1 MAPESAI
8 RAPELSLLPE
18 GFPRVMSSQPL
29 VSDSQELVSL
39 LSRPPADAVCAID
52 TEADSLHR
60 YRESLCLVQYS
71 CGGDDALIDP
81 LSIEDLS
88 PLGGFLGARTV
99 WMHGADY
106 DMTMLRRSFSTLPPV
121 VYDTQIGARL
131 LGVRRFG
138 LADLVEL
145 YFGVVLSK
153 SSQKADWGKRPLS
166 AKMMEYALNDVRY
179 LLPMGEKISNEL
191 KEKGRFD
198 WFVESCEA
206 ARLKVLERDE
216 SRGEPWRIQGS
227 GRLDRSGLNFLKSLW
242 EWRDAEASAWDRPSF
257 MVVTNRQLI
266 DWSLA
271 LAAGKRI
278 EIPPHYR
285 PDRRKRLIDLL
296 DAARTRKPEEWP
308 EKPRGQRRRR
318 DADFDARVARLIS
331 LRDSRAAELDIDSS
345 LIAPRS
351 IIESIA
357 DGECEPVDVLLKW
370 QLACLGL

>member
-1 MAPESAI
+1 
-8 RAPELSLLPE
+8 
-18 GFPRVMSSQPL
+18 MSSLPL
-29 VSDSQELVSL
+29 VNDTQGLVSL
-39 LSRPPADAVCAID
+39 LSRPHADAVCAID

-71 CGGDDALIDP
+71 CDGDDVLIDP

-88 PLGGFLGARTV
+88 PLGDFLAGRVV

-106 DMTMLRRSFSTLPPV
+106 DMTMLRRSFSKLPQV

-145 YFGVVLSK
+145 YFGVTLSK

-179 LLPMGEKISNEL
+179 LLPMGEKISSLL
-191 KEKGRFD
+191 KEKGRFE

-216 SRGEPWRIQGS
+216 TRGEPWRIQGS
-227 GRLDRSGLNFLKSLW
+227 GRLDRSGLNFLKALW
-242 EWRDAEASAWDRPSF
+242 EWRDAEASSWDRPSF

-271 LAAGKRI
+271 LAGGKRI

-285 PDRRKRLIDLL
+285 PERRKRLTDVL
-296 DAARTRKPEEWP
+296 DVARSRGAEEWP
-308 EKPRGQRRRR
+308 EKPRGLRRRR
-318 DADFDARVARLIS
+318 DSDFDARVARLIS
-331 LRDSRAAELDIDSS
+331 ARDAKAAELDIDSS

-357 DGECEPVDVLLKW
+357 DGECEPADVLLKW
-370 QLACLGL
+370 QLSCLSLDGA

>member
-1 MAPESAI
+1 
-8 RAPELSLLPE
+8 
-18 GFPRVMSSQPL
+18 MSSLPL
-29 VSDSQELVSL
+29 VSDSTELVSL

-71 CGGDDALIDP
+71 CDGENVLIDP

-88 PLGGFLGARTV
+88 PLGEFLAQRPV

-106 DMTMLRRSFSTLPPV
+106 DMTMLRRSFGTLPPV

-179 LLPMGEKISNEL
+179 LLPMGEEISEAL
-191 KEKGRFD
+191 MEKGRFE

-216 SRGEPWRIQGS
+216 ARDEPWRIQGS
-227 GRLDRSGLNFLKSLW
+227 GRLDRGGLNFLKALW
-242 EWRDAEASAWDRPSF
+242 EWRDTEASSWDRPSF

-271 LAAGKRI
+271 LASGKRI

-285 PDRRKRLIDLL
+285 PDRRKRLTDVL
-296 DAARTRKPEEWP
+296 DEARGRKPEEWP
-308 EKPRGQRRRR
+308 EKPRGLRRRR
-318 DADFDARVARLIS
+318 DAEFDARVGRLIS
-331 LRDSRAAELDIDSS
+331 LRDGKAAELDIDSS

-351 IIESIA
+351 TIESIA
-357 DGECEPVDVLLKW
+357 EGEAQPEEVLLNW
-370 QLACLGL
+370 QRACLGL

>member
-1 MAPESAI
+1 
-8 RAPELSLLPE
+8 
-18 GFPRVMSSQPL
+18 MSSLPL
-29 VSDSQELVSL
+29 VNDTQGLVSL
-39 LSRPPADAVCAID
+39 LSRPGPDAVCAID

-71 CGGDDALIDP
+71 CAGENVLIDP
-81 LSIEDLS
+81 LAIEDLS
-88 PLGGFLGARTV
+88 PLGDFLTPRVV

-106 DMTMLRRSFSTLPPV
+106 DMTMLRRSFSKLPDV

-145 YFGVVLSK
+145 YFGVTLSK

-166 AKMMEYALNDVRY
+166 EKMMEYALNDVRY
-179 LLPMGEKISNEL
+179 LLPMGEKITELL
-191 KEKGRFD
+191 KEKERFG

-216 SRGEPWRIQGS
+216 TRGEPWRIQGS
-227 GRLDRSGLNFLKSLW
+227 GRLDRPGLNFLKSLW
-242 EWRDAEASAWDRPSF
+242 EWRDAEASSWDRPSF

-266 DWSLA
+266 DWSQA
-271 LAAGKRI
+271 LAGGKRI

-285 PDRRKRLIDLL
+285 PERRKRLTDMLDL
-296 DAARTRKPEEWP
+296 ARARSGDEWP
-308 EKPRGQRRRR
+308 EKPRGLRRRR
-318 DADFDARVARLIS
+318 DSDFDARVTRLIS
-331 LRDSRAAELDIDSS
+331 ARDSKAAELDIDSS

-357 DGECEPVDVLLKW
+357 DGESDPHEVLLKW
-370 QLACLGL
+370 QLSCLSLA

>member
-1 MAPESAI
+1 
-8 RAPELSLLPE
+8 
-18 GFPRVMSSQPL
+18 
-29 VSDSQELVSL
+29 L
-39 LSRPPADAVCAID
+39 LSRPGTGSVCAID

-60 YRESLCLVQYS
+60 YRESLCLVQFA
-71 CGGDDALIDP
+71 CEELNVLIDP
-81 LSIEDLS
+81 LEIDDLS
-88 PLGGFLGARTV
+88 PLGRFLGERPV

-106 DMTMLRRSFSTLPPV
+106 DMTMLRRCFGTLPPAV
-121 VYDTQIGARL
+121 FDTQIGARL

-166 AKMMEYALNDVRY
+166 PKMMEYALNDVRY
-179 LLPMGEKISNEL
+179 LLPMGEKISAEL
-191 KEKGRFD
+191 KAKGRLE

-216 SRGEPWRIQGS
+216 ARGEPWRIQGC
-227 GRLDRSGLNFLKSLW
+227 GRLDRAGLNFLKHLW
-242 EWRDAEASAWDRPSF
+242 EWRDTEAASWDRPSF

-266 DWSLA
+266 DWSLS
-271 LAAGKRI
+271 LATGKKI

-285 PDRRKRLIDLL
+285 PERRKRLTEVLE
-296 DAARTRKPEEWP
+296 AARAAEAAQWP
-308 EKPRGQRRRR
+308 EKPRGLRRRR
-318 DADFDARVARLIS
+318 DSEFDARVARLIAT
-331 LRDSRAAELDIDSS
+331 RDRKGAELDIDPS

-357 DGECEPVDVLLKW
+357 DGEADPAEVLLGW
-370 QLACLGL
+370 QRSCLALD

>member
-1 MAPESAI
+1 
-8 RAPELSLLPE
+8 
-18 GFPRVMSSQPL
+18 MSSLPL
-29 VSDSQELVSL
+29 VNDSQELVSL
-39 LSRPPADAVCAID
+39 LSRPADGAVCAID

-71 CGGDDALIDP
+71 CDGDNVLIDP
-81 LSIEDLS
+81 LEIENLA
-88 PLGGFLGARTV
+88 PLGDFLAARTV

-106 DMTMLRRSFSTLPPV
+106 DMTMLRRSFSKLPPV
-121 VYDTQIGARL
+121 VFDTQIGARL

-166 AKMMEYALNDVRY
+166 PKMMEYALNDVRY
-179 LLPMGEKISNEL
+179 LLPMGDKITGEL

-206 ARLKVLERDE
+206 ARIKVLERDE
-216 SRGEPWRIQGS
+216 TRGEPWRIQGS
-227 GRLDRSGLNFLKSLW
+227 GRLDRSGLNFLKALW
-242 EWRDAEASAWDRPSF
+242 EWRDTEAAAWDRPSF
-257 MVVTNRQLI
+257 MVITNRQLI
-266 DWSLA
+266 DWGLA
-271 LAAGKRI
+271 LAGGKRI

-285 PDRRKRLIDLL
+285 PERRKRLTEVL
-296 DAARTRKPEEWP
+296 DAARAKSAEEWP
-308 EKPRGQRRRR
+308 EKPRGLRRRR
-318 DADFDARVARLIS
+318 DADFDARVGRLIS
-331 LRDSRAAELDIDSS
+331 LRDSKAEELDIDAS

-357 DGECEPVDVLLKW
+357 DGECEPADVLLKW
-370 QLACLGL
+370 QLSCLAFD